1 MPKRV
6 KRCTFIFTTL
16 LAGCTQVGPDFQPP
30 QDPWLAGW
38 NTPLLEQAGRNAN
51 APDLRRWWTVFADP
65 TLDSLIAE
73 ADAHNTNLRV
83 AGLRIAEA
91 RAQLAI
97 AETGR
102 YPQLQQIRGES
113 LYLKQNQS
121 GAPSARDSVFWQ
133 SSAGFDIGWEIDFWG
148 RFSRAIEAADA
159 AYFASQANYADAMV
173 LLRAQV
179 ADTYFGLRTAEA
191 RLDIARENAKRQERS
206 LEITERL
213 FRHGENDE
221 LDWQQARTQYLATQA
236 TIPEF
241 ENQVN
246 ALRNVLCALL
256 GRPPGAM
263 PELAARHGQL
273 PLPDRAILQDVP
285 ASLLQRRPDI
295 RAAVQAVAAQSAL
308 VGVAEADLYPSISL
322 LGSIGWSFVSA
333 NNLPD
338 SFNLAAGPSLIWNP
352 FDYGRRKNA
361 VRVEDARLQQLIEL
375 YHQDVRN
382 AAREADDAAS
392 GLVRSL
398 QSAGI
403 REQASQAAQRSLSL
417 ASSQYREGFAD
428 FQRVLDAQQLLL
440 QQQDGYLVSRGNA
453 VSSLVALYKALGGGW
468 DSQRP
473 PIDPATRKQMQQRTD
488 WGDLLDEPAPAT
500 QAPAPQEKGEQK

>member
-1 MPKRV
+1 LG
-6 KRCTFIFTTL
+6 L
-16 LAGCTQVGPDFQPP
+16 LALMAGCSQVGPDFEKPP
-30 QDPWLAGW
+30 APWLDSW
-38 NTPLLEQAGRNAN
+38 NTPMLEQAGRTAPV
-51 APDLRRWWTVFADP
+51 PDLRRWWAVFGDP
-65 TLDSLIAE
+65 ILDGLITE
-73 ADAHNTNLRV
+73 ADANNTNLRV

-97 AETGR
+97 VQTGR
-102 YPQLQQIRGES
+102 YPQLQQLRAQS
-113 LYLKQNQS
+113 LYLKQDQS
-121 GAPSARDSVFWQ
+121 GTPTARDSVFWQ
-133 SSAGFDIGWEIDFWG
+133 SSVGFDIGWEIDFWG
-148 RFSRAIEAADA
+148 RFSRAIESADA
-159 AYFASQANYADAMV
+159 VYFASRANFADTMV

-179 ADTYFGLRTAEA
+179 ADTYFALRTAEA
-191 RLDIARENAKRQERS
+191 RLAIAEENARRQARS

-241 ENQVN
+241 ENQLN
-246 ALRNVLCALL
+246 ALRNTLSALL
-256 GRPPGAM
+256 GRPPG
-263 PELAARHGQL
+263 PLPTLQARHGQL
-273 PLPDRAILQDVP
+273 PLPDRAVLQDVP

-295 RAAVQAVAAQSAL
+295 RAAEQAVAAQSAL
-308 VGVAEADLYPSISL
+308 VGVAEADLYPQLSL

-333 NNLPD
+333 SHLPD
-338 SFNLAAGPSLIWNP
+338 TFDLAAGPSLIWNP

-375 YHQDVRN
+375 YQQAVRE

-403 REQASQAAQRSLSL
+403 RQDAAQAAQRSLDL
-417 ASSQYREGFAD
+417 ATSQYREGFAD

-453 VSSLVALYKALGGGW
+453 VSNLVTLYKALGGGW
-468 DSQRP
+468 DNGRA
-473 PIDPATRKQMQQRTD
+473 PIDAATRQRMQQRTD
-488 WGDLLDEPAPAT
+488 WGDLLDEPPLTAPG
-500 QAPAPQEKGEQK
+500 QGEPK

>member
-1 MPKRV
+1 MRHCIKWPFACNAV
-6 KRCTFIFTTL
+6 SLLAL
-16 LAGCTQVGPDFQPP
+16 LAGCTQVGPDFKAP
-30 QDPWLAGW
+30 QDPWLADW
-38 NTPLLEQAGRNAN
+38 NTPVLEQAGQRA
-51 APDLRRWWTVFADP
+51 ATPDLQQWWTVFADP
-65 TLDSLIAE
+65 TLDALIAE

-91 RAQLAI
+91 RAQLSI
-97 AETGR
+97 VQTGR
-102 YPQLQQIRGES
+102 YPQLQQMRAQS
-113 LYLKQNQS
+113 LYLKQDQS

-133 SSAGFDIGWEIDFWG
+133 SSVGFDIGWEIDFWG
-148 RFSRAIEAADA
+148 RFSRAIESADA
-159 AYFASQANYADAMV
+159 AYFASQANYADVMV

-179 ADTYFGLRTAEA
+179 ADTYFAVRTTEA
-191 RLDIARENAKRQERS
+191 RLAIAEENAKRQARS

-241 ENQVN
+241 ENQLN
-246 ALRNVLCALL
+246 ALRNVLSSLL
-256 GRPPGAM
+256 GRPPGPF
-263 PELAARHGQL
+263 PELQARHGQL
-273 PLPDRAILQDVP
+273 PMPDRALLQDVP
-285 ASLLQRRPDI
+285 ANLLLRRPDV
-295 RAAVQAVAAQSAL
+295 RAAEQAVAAQSAL
-308 VGVAEADLYPSISL
+308 VGVAEADLYPQLSL
-322 LGSIGWSFVSA
+322 LGSIGWSFLSA

-338 SFNLAAGPSLIWNP
+338 SFDIAAGPSMIWNP

-375 YHQDVRN
+375 YHQGVRE

-398 QSAGI
+398 QSATI
-403 REQASQAAQRSLSL
+403 RQDASEAAQRSLNL

-453 VSSLVALYKALGGGW
+453 VSGLVNLYKALGGGW
-468 DSQRP
+468 DTKRA
-473 PIDPATRKQMQQRTD
+473 PIDRETRQQMQQRTD
-488 WGDLLDEPAPAT
+488 WGDLLDEPEQGET
-500 QAPAPQEKGEQK
+500 Q

>member
-1 MPKRV
+1 MANRWHGLALLIV
-6 KRCTFIFTTL
+6 
-16 LAGCTQVGPDFQPP
+16 LAGCTRVGPDFAAP
-30 QDPWLAGW
+30 QTPWLGGW
-38 NTPLLEQAGRNAN
+38 STPLLEQAVRSAA
-51 APDLRRWWTVFADP
+51 APDLRQWWAVFTDP
-65 TLDSLIAE
+65 TLDALISE
-73 ADAHNTNLRV
+73 ADTNNTNLRV

-97 AETGR
+97 VQSGR
-102 YPQLQQIRGES
+102 YPQMQQLSAQS

-121 GAPSARDSVFWQ
+121 GTASARDSVFWQ
-133 SSAGFDIGWEIDFWG
+133 ASVGFDIAWEVDFWG
-148 RFSRAIEAADA
+148 RFSRAIESADA
-159 AYFASQANYADAMV
+159 VYFASQANYADAML

-179 ADTYFGLRTAEA
+179 ADTYFALRTAEA
-191 RLDIARENAKRQERS
+191 RLDIAQQNARRQARS

-241 ENQVN
+241 ENQLN
-246 ALRNVLCALL
+246 ALRNVLCSLL
-256 GRPPGAM
+256 GRPPGPLPQLDAQ
-263 PELAARHGQL
+263 HGVL
-273 PLPDRAILQDVP
+273 PLPDRAVLHDVP

-295 RAAVQAVAAQSAL
+295 RAAEQAVAAQSAL
-308 VGVAEADLYPSISL
+308 VGVAEADLYPQLSL
-322 LGSIGWSFVSA
+322 LGSIGWTLLSA
-333 NNLPD
+333 SHLPD
-338 SFNLAAGPSLIWNP
+338 TFELAAGPSLIWNP

-375 YHQDVRN
+375 YHQSVRE

-398 QSAGI
+398 QSASI
-403 REQASQAAQRSLSL
+403 RQEASQAAQRSLNL
-417 ASSQYREGFAD
+417 ASSQYQEGFAD

-453 VSSLVALYKALGGGW
+453 VSSLVSLYKALGGGW
-468 DSQRP
+468 DNTRK
-473 PIDPATRKQMQQRTD
+473 PIDPASRQQMENRSD
-488 WGDLLDEPAPAT
+488 WGDLLSEPAAANPE
-500 QAPAPQEKGEQK
+500 QGEPK

>member
-1 MPKRV
+1 MPRRV
-6 KRCTFIFTTL
+6 RPCALGL
-16 LAGCTQVGPDFQPP
+16 LALMAGCTQVGPDFEKPP
-30 QDPWLAGW
+30 APWLDRW
-38 NTPLLEQAGRNAN
+38 NTAMLEQAGRTAPV
-51 APDLRRWWTVFADP
+51 PDLRRWWAVFGDP
-65 TLDSLIAE
+65 ILDGLITE
-73 ADAHNTNLRV
+73 ADANNTNLRV

-97 AETGR
+97 VQTGR
-102 YPQLQQIRGES
+102 YPQLQQLRAQS
-113 LYLKQNQS
+113 LYLKQDQS
-121 GAPSARDSVFWQ
+121 GTPTARDSVFWQ
-133 SSAGFDIGWEIDFWG
+133 SSVGFDIGWEIDFWG
-148 RFSRAIEAADA
+148 RFSRAIESADA
-159 AYFASQANYADAMV
+159 VYFASRANFADTRV

-179 ADTYFGLRTAEA
+179 ADTYFALRTAEA
-191 RLDIARENAKRQERS
+191 RLAIAEENARRQARS

-236 TIPEF
+236 TIPQF
-241 ENQVN
+241 ENQLN
-246 ALRNVLCALL
+246 ALRNTLSALL
-256 GRPPGAM
+256 GRPPG
-263 PELAARHGQL
+263 PLPTLQARHGQL
-273 PLPDRAILQDVP
+273 PLPDRAVLQDVP

-295 RAAVQAVAAQSAL
+295 RAAEQAVVAQSAL
-308 VGVAEADLYPSISL
+308 VGVAEADLYPQLSL

-333 NNLPD
+333 SHLPD
-338 SFNLAAGPSLIWNP
+338 TFDLAAGPSLIWNP

-375 YHQDVRN
+375 YQQAVRE

-403 REQASQAAQRSLSL
+403 RQNAAQAAQRSLDL
-417 ASSQYREGFAD
+417 ATSQYREGFAD

-453 VSSLVALYKALGGGW
+453 VSSLVTLYKALGGGW
-468 DSQRP
+468 DSGRE
-473 PIDPATRKQMQQRTD
+473 PIDPATRKRMQQRTD
-488 WGDLLDEPAPAT
+488 WGELLDEPPLTAPE
-500 QAPAPQEKGEQK
+500 QGEPK

>member
-1 MPKRV
+1 MAT
-6 KRCTFIFTTL
+6 RCHGLIL
-16 LAGCTQVGPDFQPP
+16 LLALAGCSQVGPDFEQP
-30 QDPWLAGW
+30 QAPWLHGW
-38 NTPLLEQAGRNAN
+38 STPLLERAGHTA
-51 APDLRRWWTVFADP
+51 ATPDLRQWWAVFADP
-65 TLDSLIAE
+65 TLDALIAE

-83 AGLRIAEA
+83 AGLRIVEA

-97 AETGR
+97 VQTGR
-102 YPQLQQIRGES
+102 YPQLQQLRAQS
-113 LYLKQNQS
+113 LYLKQDQS
-121 GAPSARDSVFWQ
+121 GTPTARDSVFWQ
-133 SSAGFDIGWEIDFWG
+133 SSLGFDIAWEVDFWG
-148 RFSRAIEAADA
+148 RFSRAIESADA
-159 AYFASQANYADAMV
+159 VYFASQANYADAMV

-191 RLDIARENAKRQERS
+191 RLAIAEENARRQARS

-213 FRHGENDE
+213 FRHGEHDE

-241 ENQVN
+241 QNQVN
-246 ALRNVLCALL
+246 ALRNVLCSLI
-256 GRPPGAM
+256 GRPPGPL
-263 PELAARHGQL
+263 PELEARHGQL
-273 PLPDRAILQDVP
+273 PLPGQAILQDVP

-295 RAAVQAVAAQSAL
+295 RAAEQAVAAQSAL
-308 VGVAEADLYPSISL
+308 VGVAEADLYPSLSL
-322 LGSIGWSFVSA
+322 LGSIGWSFVTA
-333 NNLPD
+333 NHLPD
-338 SFNLAAGPSLIWNP
+338 TFDLAAGPSLIWNP

-375 YHQDVRN
+375 YQQSVRD

-398 QSAGI
+398 ESAGI
-403 REQASQAAQRSLSL
+403 REQASQAAQRSLTL

-453 VSSLVALYKALGGGW
+453 VSSLVNLYKALGGGW
-468 DSQRP
+468 EQVGQ
-473 PIDPATRKQMQQRTD
+473 PIPAQTRQQMQQRTD
-488 WGDLLDEPAPAT
+488 WGTLLDEPAPENQKT
-500 QAPAPQEKGEQK
+500 GEQP